1 MTARI
6 AENVSTWLVEWS
18 IVTINMMP
26 PRDPDDD
33 DADAE
38 DGDAEPAED
47 LEPAVVREPDEWPAR
62 ASTSPRKLTSPPR
75 PARP

>member
-33 DADAE
+33 DDADAE
-38 DGDAEPAED
+38 DGDAKPDED
-47 LEPAVVREPDEWPAR
+47 LEPAVVREPDE
-62 ASTSPRKLTSPPR
+62 
-75 PARP
+75 